1 MHFFLI
7 YAIIY
12 ITILRVT
19 VIFVMTLSKIASLA
33 NVSVS
38 TASKAFSMSPEVN
51 EETREMIFDIAKKHG
66 CFKKFFSAKYP
77 KLVFAVICPEFES
90 LHYTTAIAHIQ
101 RALEERGGEICVA
114 STKFSK
120 KRARE
125 LMDYYTKYARV
136 DGVILFDAAS
146 ALSASVDLPVV
157 CVGRAADF
165 AVRISNNSRPAIEK
179 AVDHF
184 ISHGVTDIGFIGEHL
199 TTSKERAFSEIMTDR
214 LGSYNPDYIAIGDR
228 FADGGYAT
236 AKRMIE
242 GGKLPRAIIC
252 GYDYLAIGAMRAF
265 TECGYRIPE
274 DVAVIGMDDIPE
286 AEFMNPPLSSIN
298 SNLKESCYVAADT
311 IINMLMGKPYK
322 KCTVIPAKLNL
333 RQSSEI

>member
-1 MHFFLI
+1 
-7 YAIIY
+7 
-12 ITILRVT
+12 
-19 VIFVMTLSKIASLA
+19 
-33 NVSVS
+33 
-38 TASKAFSMSPEVN
+38 
-51 EETREMIFDIAKKHG
+51 
-66 CFKKFFSAKYP
+66 
-77 KLVFAVICPEFES
+77 
-90 LHYTTAIAHIQ
+90 
-101 RALEERGGEICVA
+101 
-114 STKFSK
+114 
-120 KRARE
+120 
-125 LMDYYTKYARV
+125 MDYYTKYARV

-157 CVGRAADF
+157 CVGRAAEF
-165 AVRISNNSRPAIEK
+165 AVRISNNSRPAIEA

-184 ISHGVTDIGFIGEHL
+184 ISRGVTDIGFIGEHL
-199 TTSKERAFSEIMTDR
+199 TTSKERMFTEIMTEK

-274 DVAVIGMDDIPE
+274 DIALIGMDDIPE

-311 IINMLMGKPYK
+311 IINMIMGKPYK

-333 RQSSEI
+333 RRSSEI

>member
-1 MHFFLI
+1 
-7 YAIIY
+7 
-12 ITILRVT
+12 
-19 VIFVMTLSKIASLA
+19 MTLSKIANLA

-66 CFKKFFSAKYP
+66 CFKKFFNAKYP
-77 KLVFAVICPEFES
+77 KLVIAIICPEFES
-90 LHYTTAIAHIQ
+90 LHYTTAIAHLQ

-136 DGVILFDAAS
+136 DGIILFDAAS
-146 ALSASVDLPVV
+146 ALSASVDVPVV
-157 CVGRAADF
+157 CVGRAAEF
-165 AVRISNNSRPAIEK
+165 AVRISNNSRPAMEA

-184 ISHGVTDIGFIGEHL
+184 ISHGVSDIGFIGEHL
-199 TTSKERAFSEIMTDR
+199 TTSKERSFTEIMTDK
-214 LGSYNPDYIAIGDR
+214 LGSYNPEFIAIGDR

-274 DVAVIGMDDIPE
+274 DIAIIGMDDIPE
-286 AEFMNPPLSSIN
+286 AEFMNPPLSSIS
-298 SNLKESCYVAADT
+298 SNLAVSCEAAADT
-311 IINMLMGKPYK
+311 LINILMGKPYK

-333 RQSSEI
+333 RRSSEI